1 MKKLLI
7 FILTFVFLGTVAL
20 AAVQDQPVS
29 FDATR
34 AQIYQNGG
42 RALTP
47 PSEAAPTAILAKFL
61 RQQGLNPATVGS
73 LYKVAQYRSPVT
85 GLTHLMMEQQIAGL
99 RVEGAY
105 VKAAL
110 NASGELV
117 HVIQNV
123 ALVTAP
129 GLGTPGVNE
138 RQALRAAL
146 ARLYPGL
153 KDDPSAVG
161 RDANATVF
169 ARTPFF
175 HDGPRVERVA
185 VLMESG
191 TLQAGFLVE
200 TWKERGNLLHET
212 LVDGAGQVLT
222 VVLRTNNDSYKIF
235 AIDPGVSA
243 QTTVLGPGAGNAQS
257 PAGWLF
263 AGDQNSVSIAGNN
276 AHAYLDTDNNNA
288 PDAGGTTVA
297 DGNFLTD
304 AVLTETPST
313 ETNKNVA
320 VQNLFYLN
328 NVLHDRLYTYGF
340 VEGAG
345 NFQED
350 NFGLGGRGGDSVNAE
365 AQDGGGTDN
374 ANFATPRD
382 GRNPRMQMYLWTGRG
397 TYQVVVNATIYA
409 AVVADFGPKP
419 DATGLTGN
427 VTLVNDGT
435 GTPSDACEALPAG
448 SLSGAIALI
457 DRGSCTFV
465 TKARNAQNA
474 GAAAVVIVNNAT
486 GPAVG
491 MADDGTGSDII
502 IATVMVSQADG
513 AIIKALSQPVG
524 TVKLAVP
531 PPLQLDGDLDS
542 DIVYHEYGHG
552 LTWRM
557 IGRMNGPLSGA
568 IGEGMSD
575 VLALLFNNTNDVVGE
590 YAYSYS
596 DGIRRYPYTNYPLTY
611 KDVTGAEVHDDGE
624 VYGAIGWRL
633 RNNFGSGNV
642 GTLLGYIVDGMN
654 YTPAHPAFEDMRD
667 GILAALVN
675 AGAQD
680 KQCLVWEA
688 FAHYGVGV
696 GAKGAA
702 HGSKVVITESLA
714 LPPECN

>member
-1 MKKLLI
+1 MNKILI
-7 FILTFVFLGTVAL
+7 LSLTFVFLGTVAM

-29 FDATR
+29 FDAKR

-42 RALTP
+42 RALSA
-47 PSEAAPTAILAKFL
+47 PSEAAPTAILAQFL
-61 RQQGLNPATVGS
+61 REQGLNPATVGS
-73 LYKVAQYRSPVT
+73 LYKVTQYRSPVT
-85 GLTHLMMEQQIAGL
+85 GLTHLVMEQRIAGL

-110 NASGELV
+110 NASGELL

-123 ALVTAP
+123 AVVTAP
-129 GLGTPGVNE
+129 GLGAPEVNE

-153 KDDPSAVG
+153 KDDPAAVG

-169 ARTPFF
+169 ARTAFF

-191 TLQAGFLVE
+191 ALQPGFVVE

-222 VVLRTNNDSYKIF
+222 VVLRTNNDKYNIF
-235 AIDPGVSA
+235 LVDPGATPTQTIVS
-243 QTTVLGPGAGNAQS
+243 GPEPGNALS
-257 PAGWLF
+257 PLGWLF
-263 AGDQNSVSIAGNN
+263 DGNQNSISIAGNN
-276 AHAYLDTDNNNA
+276 AHAYLDTDNNGA
-288 PDAGGTTVA
+288 PDAGGATITN
-297 DGNFLTD
+297 GEFITD
-304 AVLTETPST
+304 AQLTQTPST
-313 ETNKNVA
+313 ADNKNVA

-328 NVLHDRLYTYGF
+328 NVLHDRLYGYGF

-350 NFGLGGRGGDSVNAE
+350 NFGNGGRGGDSVNAE

-397 TYQVVVNATIYA
+397 TNQVLANGKTYLAEG
-409 AVVADFGPKP
+409 ADFGP
-419 DATGLTGN
+419 DLSTTGITAPLSANLG
-427 VTLVNDGT
+427 L
-435 GTPSDACEALPAG
+435 ACDPISTDLNG
-448 SLSGAIALI
+448 KIALVS
-457 DRGSCTFV
+457 RGTCTFV
-465 TKARNAQNA
+465 TKVRNAQTA
-474 GAAAVVIVNNAT
+474 HAVAVIVVNNVDSPPSIM
-486 GPAVG
+486 G
-491 MADDGTGSDII
+491 DDGTSSDITTPAI
-502 IATVMVSQADG
+502 MVGKNDG
-513 AIIKALSQPVG
+513 AILSG
-524 TVKLAVP
+524 MAGASTTARLTDP

-557 IGRMNGPLSGA
+557 IGRMDGPLSGA

-596 DGIRRYPYTNYPLTY
+596 GGIRRYPYTGYPLTY

-633 RNNFGSGNV
+633 RNNFGGNV
-642 GTLLGYIVDGMN
+642 ETLLGYIVDGMN

-667 GILAALVN
+667 GILTAAGN
-675 AGAQD
+675 AGADQTT
-680 KQCLVWEA
+680 QCLIWEA
-688 FAHYGVGV
+688 FANYGVGV
-696 GAKGAA
+696 GASGTAR
-702 HGSKVVITESLA
+702 GSKVVITESKT
-714 LPPECN
+714 LPAGCTAIP